1 MRPAIRSALE
11 HSASLTRGHRL
22 VEAVA
27 VAEAAINRATDDEHP
42 EIEQWLTDHAHD
54 FTGEDTPR

>member
-11 HSASLTRGHRL
+11 HSASLTRRHRL

-27 VAEAAINRATDDEHP
+27 VAEAAINQATDDEHP
-42 EIEQWLTDHAHD
+42 EIQQWLTDHAHD
-54 FTGEDTPR
+54 FTGEDDPR